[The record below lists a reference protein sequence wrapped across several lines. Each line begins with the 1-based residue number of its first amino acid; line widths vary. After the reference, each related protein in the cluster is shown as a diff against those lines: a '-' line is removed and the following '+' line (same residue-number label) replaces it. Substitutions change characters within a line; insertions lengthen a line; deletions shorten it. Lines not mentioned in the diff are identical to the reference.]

1 MGRKKEFTGIWIPRE
16 IWEDDRLSIHD
27 KVAFAVISGL
37 ARGEAGCF
45 ATNKALAEFC
55 KTSERQICRTV
66 GNLIRFGYLRTENA
80 GSPVRRLYLADRP
93 TDRPTDRQEERQIGG
108 EERQVGEVK
117 NARLAGIERQV
128 GAVTTPDW
136 RGKDENLPIIYNYNN
151 IYNNNYNNK
160 AENKPTMEE
169 IKGYISERKAKVD
182 PVKFYEYYDAGN
194 WLDRKGNPIN
204 WRQKVLLWDSDADRK
219 KDDTD
224 AAPAASSFDT
234 DDFFAAS
241 LEASGQN
248 DTADDDLPWVGG

>member
-16 IWEDDRLSIHD
+16 IWEDDRLSIYD
-27 KVAFAVISGL
+27 KVAFAVISSL
-37 ARGEAGCF
+37 ARGETGCF

-55 KTSERQICRTV
+55 KVSERQICRTV
-66 GNLIRFGYLRTENA
+66 GNLIKFGYLRTENA

-93 TDRPTDRQEERQIGG
+93 TDCPTVRQEERQIGG
-108 EERQVGEVK
+108 EERQIGEVK
-117 NARLAGIERQV
+117 NARMAGIERQV
-128 GAVTTPDW
+128 GEVTTPDW

-160 AENKPTMEE
+160 AENKPTLEE
-169 IKGYISERKAKVD
+169 IKGYISEQKAKVD

-204 WRQKVLLWDSDADRK
+204 WRQKVLLWDSDANK
-219 KDDTD
+219 KRDDAD

-234 DDFFAAS
+234 DDFFSAA
-241 LEASGQN
+241 LARAGYE
-248 DTADDDLPWVGG
+248 DTADGDCPWKK